1 MANLLN
7 FEVSGTLT
15 DKKFNNVVRAIMDFA
30 DKQLLKYHHLIDD
43 KKYKRY
49 HEIHGYLE
57 QGLNKKYYAVSK
69 RTFVCDLMDLTYQFP
84 IKAPMVRKKVKDYLE
99 SQINMYS
106 LNERPYTNAIPGYPY
121 KSTNIV
127 DLLEEVE
134 IVRKERYES
143 GLSRQK
149 YNGR

>member
-1 MANLLN
+1 MN
-7 FEVSGTLT
+7 FEVNGTLT
-15 DKKFNNVVRAIMDFA
+15 DRKFNNTVKSVMDFA

-49 HEIHGYLE
+49 HEIHESLE
-57 QGLNKKYYAVSK
+57 QRLNKEYYAVSK
-69 RTFVCDLMDLTYQFP
+69 RFLVCGLMDLTYRFP
-84 IKAPMVRKKVKDYLE
+84 INAPMIRKKVKDYFNM
-99 SQINMYS
+99 QINAYS
-106 LNERPYTNAIPGYPY
+106 FSERPYTNAISGYPY

-134 IVRKERYES
+134 MVRKERYES

-149 YNGR
+149 YNER

>member
-1 MANLLN
+1 M
-7 FEVSGTLT
+7 T
-15 DKKFNNVVRAIMDFA
+15 DKKFNNTVKSVMDIA

-57 QGLNKKYYAVSK
+57 QHLNKEYSK
-69 RTFVCDLMDLTYQFP
+69 RGLVCDLMDLTYRFP
-84 IKAPMVRKKVKDYLE
+84 VNAPTIRKKVKDYFNM
-99 SQINMYS
+99 QINAYS
-106 LNERPYTNAIPGYPY
+106 FSERPYTNAISGYPY

-134 IVRKERYES
+134 QVKQERLNA

-149 YNGR
+149 YNTK

>member
-1 MANLLN
+1 MN
-7 FEVSGTLT
+7 FEVNGTLT
-15 DKKFNNVVRAIMDFA
+15 DRKFNNTVKSVMDFA
-30 DKQLLKYHHLIDD
+30 DKQLLKYDRLIDD

-57 QGLNKKYYAVSK
+57 QHLNKAYYALSK
-69 RTFVCDLMDLTYQFP
+69 RTLVCDLMDLIYRFP
-84 IKAPMVRKKVKDYLE
+84 IKAPMIRKKVKDYFDM
-99 SQINMYS
+99 QINMYS
-106 LNERPYTNAIPGYPY
+106 LSERPYTNTISGYPY

-134 IVRKERYES
+134 QVRQERLNA

-149 YNGR
+149 YTSR